1 MLSRF
6 SRVRLFAAQW
16 TVACQA
22 PLSMRFS
29 RWEYWN
35 GSPFSAAGYLP
46 NPGIKSL
53 FPASSGLQADSL
65 PLSHKGSPANSGF
78 NQMLLQKNQID
89 LISVFVIQRNK
100 NSGWSGKR
108 SRKFSRNEYN
118 LEPWSE
124 CCWKKF
130 AVSLLYYYM
139 MFWVYQQRKV
149 ITTQPEPFL
158 RVVLAA
164 CNLDGWGNVFSETE
178 WACLLLGNSNTK

>member
-1 MLSRF
+1 
-6 SRVRLFAAQW
+6 
-16 TVACQA
+16 
-22 PLSMRFS
+22 MRFS

-100 NSGWSGKR
+100 NSGWSGKL

-164 CNLDGWGNVFSETE
+164 CNLNAWGNVFSETKSE
-178 WACLLLGNSNTK
+178 LAYCLVKIAMNSPSSLFISCDTIPSHA